1 MANLSTKV
9 AVVLGAAGQDNMGQ
23 HIARAFAD
31 AGAKVVVA
39 GRKDDELKRFA
50 STIAGD
56 WLHCDITRKAEVEAL
71 ASTTVDRH
79 GKVDIAVNATGW
91 GLMKGLHDVTEEELD
106 QMVALQ
112 FKGVHY
118 FLSAFVRAMTAKG
131 HGGGVLIQISSATTR
146 CMIDDHAAYIGTKA
160 GSEALIRCVANQ
172 YGPQGIR
179 ANILSPGLT
188 ETPMTSGAFATP
200 GMVGAFIKEYPLG
213 RLNTSDDIAR
223 AAVWVASD
231 ECFMTGQN
239 FQVNGGLTLRRNPRP
254 EEIGAAVASAMGQEG
269 GPH

>member
-9 AVVLGAAGQDNMGQ
+9 AVVLGAAGKNNMGQ

-31 AGAKVVVA
+31 AGAKVVIA

-50 STIAGD
+50 GMIGGD
-56 WLHCDITRKAEVEAL
+56 WLHCDITRKADVEAL
-71 ASTTVDRH
+71 AAITVERH

-106 QMVALQ
+106 QIVALQ

-118 FLSAFVRAMTAKG
+118 FLSAFVSAMSN
-131 HGGGVLIQISSATTR
+131 GGSIVQISSATTQ
-146 CMIDDHAAYIGTKA
+146 CLIDDHAAYIGTKA

-172 YGPQGIR
+172 YGYQGIR
-179 ANILSPGLT
+179 ANILSPGFT
-188 ETPMTSGAFATP
+188 ETPMTSGGFATP
-200 GMVGAFIKEYPLG
+200 GLPDAFIKEYPLG
-213 RLNTSDDIAR
+213 RLNTSEDIAR
-223 AAVWVASD
+223 AAVWVCSD

-254 EEIGAAVASAMGQEG
+254 DEIGSAVAAAMGHNG
-269 GPH
+269 GTS

>member
-1 MANLSTKV
+1 MANLSKKV
-9 AVVLGAAGQDNMGQ
+9 AVLLGAAGRDNMGQ

-31 AGAKVVVA
+31 AGAKVLVA
-39 GRKDDELKRFA
+39 GRHDDELRRFA
-50 STIAGD
+50 GMIGGD

-71 ASTTVDRH
+71 AATTVARH

-112 FKGVHY
+112 FKGVHH
-118 FLSAFVRAMTAKG
+118 FLSAFVRAMT
-131 HGGGVLIQISSATTR
+131 GGGSLIQISSATTQ
-146 CMIDDHAAYIGTKA
+146 CIIDDHAAYIGTKA
-160 GSEALIRCVANQ
+160 GSEALIRCIANQ
-172 YGPQGIR
+172 YGSLGIR

-188 ETPMTSGAFATP
+188 ESPMTGGAFATP
-200 GMVGAFIKEYPLG
+200 GLQAAFIKEYPLG

-254 EEIGAAVASAMGQEG
+254 DEIGAAVAAAMGAG
-269 GPH
+269 GEPH